1 MQRIDYDLLGNVAMS
16 DAQRRGSVVGA
27 CIWLF
32 QTVRNLLFR
41 LENFFGRAS
50 TYRDK
55 ERFGAILSQ
64 SAAAK

>member
-1 MQRIDYDLLGNVAMS
+1 MQRIDYDLLGNVAVS

-27 CIWLF
+27 RIWLF
-32 QTVRNLLFR
+32 QTLRNLLFR
-41 LENFFGRAS
+41 FENSVGRAS
-50 TYRDK
+50 MYGDK